1 MEEVKRFVSL
11 DVLRGI
17 TVVGMI
23 LVNTQGVGDK
33 FLFLSHCQWNGY
45 RIADLVYPFFLF
57 IVGAAIYFVFNKTNY
72 ELNSH
77 VVKKILKRGGTDF
90 SDRFLTEHISF

>member
-77 VVKKILKRGGTDF
+77 VVKKILKRGD
-90 SDRFLTEHISF
+90 